1 MNYHY
6 LTNLIDV
13 VVDMRSATD
22 EQQEITTY
30 NQILD
35 FIEGVMQ

>member
-13 VVDMRSATD
+13 IVDMRSVTLD
-22 EQQEITTY
+22 QQEITAY
-30 NQILD
+30 NELLDIL
-35 FIEGVMQ
+35 EGKM

>member
-13 VVDMRSATD
+13 IVDMRSVALD
-22 EQQEITTY
+22 QQEITTY

-35 FIEGVMQ
+35 FIEGKM

>member
-13 VVDMRSATD
+13 IVDMRSVTLD
-22 EQQEITTY
+22 QQEITTY

-35 FIEGVMQ
+35 FIEGKM

>member
-13 VVDMRSATD
+13 IVDMRSVTLD
-22 EQQEITTY
+22 QQEIMTY
-30 NQILD
+30 NEILD
-35 FIEGVMQ
+35 FIEGKM

>member
-13 VVDMRSATD
+13 IVDMRSVTLD
-22 EQQEITTY
+22 QQEITTY
-30 NQILD
+30 NELLDIL
-35 FIEGVMQ
+35 EGKM

>member
-13 VVDMRSATD
+13 IVDMRSATLY
-22 EQQEITTY
+22 QQEITAY
-30 NQILD
+30 NEILD
-35 FIEGVMQ
+35 FIEGKM

>member
-13 VVDMRSATD
+13 IVDMRSVTLD
-22 EQQEITTY
+22 QQEIATY

-35 FIEGVMQ
+35 FIEGKM

>member
-13 VVDMRSATD
+13 IVDMRSATLD
-22 EQQEITTY
+22 QQEITTY
-30 NQILD
+30 NELLDIL
-35 FIEGVMQ
+35 EGKM